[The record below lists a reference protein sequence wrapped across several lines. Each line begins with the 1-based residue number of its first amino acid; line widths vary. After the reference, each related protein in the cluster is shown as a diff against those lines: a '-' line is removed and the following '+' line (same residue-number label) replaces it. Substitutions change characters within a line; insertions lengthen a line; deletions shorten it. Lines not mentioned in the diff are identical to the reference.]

1 VSAADGG
8 AGRRRRRDRV
18 RPAAPALARTRQI
31 APTPLG
37 PDVRVALRDGKGVG
51 DAPAGFAAA
60 TGDIIIM
67 IDADGSTD
75 PSGSAAPD
83 RP

>member
-1 VSAADGG
+1 
-8 AGRRRRRDRV
+8 V
-18 RPAAPALARTRQI
+18 RPVAPALARIRQI

-37 PDVRVALRDGKGVG
+37 PGVRVALRDPTGC
-51 DAPAGFAAA
+51 DAPAGLAAA

-67 IDADGSTD
+67 IDADGSMD